1 MGDAESVLA
10 STTPDSSMP
19 PYNAISIL
27 AGDQAQQGPYTP
39 PPPPS
44 QAPQPQPQTPQDQGA
59 SPTYQTTPASQDP
72 EVVAGAAHQSWLARI
87 MDSVSNILGGDTTLH
102 VTKHPD
108 GTVEVTHDPSTTGE
122 KWGRIAQAALGGA
135 AKGMEVGQGPGG
147 PARAAAGGIQTG
159 MAQPQQRLDAANKD
173 AEAQQQIMERNA
185 NNALLN
191 QKIVAGAWNNSH
203 LERDDLQK
211 QENVALDHAIKLRD
225 NGFVP
230 LAMGV
235 KDSATLAKYGAGNPL
250 AVGAHMGV
258 DGNMIYN
265 EPDGKGGV
273 NFYQLSADSA
283 NQPTTE
289 PTPIEVRSVDPDDPT
304 KTIKKPSTIPA
315 GIKKGELAT
324 RLMALNVA
332 NDNAIKQANDAK
344 MTKQERD
351 TQQGELNLKQ
361 QAAPAEIAEKRA
373 TAANQ
378 WSEAKIHETQQKI
391 LQGGAT
397 AAGAQ
402 GLHGD
407 AYLQASGLDPSTWQ
421 LIKATANGDVKIP
434 TASRSPANMAFR
446 QQVMNYDPTFTDARY
461 DTKQNFKTKG
471 DATNLQT
478 LSTSLEHVENALGNS
493 AKLGNSPSLATG
505 HNLSGDAA
513 AYNQDV
519 NLLNEEIG
527 KLVKGGVMGEHELDA
542 QKTAMQSPIQSIR
555 DRGIHE
561 TIDLLGGRVRA
572 GFQKYKTGAQQE
584 LPVEQYFDPATQA
597 RLNRYGITQQPG
609 PGAGGAGGAAAAT
622 PPPINLIPP
631 GNDVSFK
638 NHGGVWRNVGGVAQK
653 VRDN

>member
-1 MGDAESVLA
+1 MGDAASVLG
-10 STTPDSSMP
+10 SVTPDYSMP
-19 PYNAISIL
+19 PGATGPTVPL
-27 AGDQAQQGPYTP
+27 QQLQPPGMQDQPPQQ
-39 PPPPS
+39 
-44 QAPQPQPQTPQDQGA
+44 QPQQQPPQQ
-59 SPTYQTTPASQDP
+59 YQTTPASQDP
-72 EVVAGAAHQSWLARI
+72 EVVAGAAHQSWLAHI
-87 MDSVSNILGGDTTLH
+87 MDTVSNILGGDTTLH

-191 QKIVAGAWNNSH
+191 QRIVAGAWNNLH
-203 LERDDLQK
+203 LDRDDLQK
-211 QENVALDHAIKLRD
+211 QEDIALDHATKLRD
-225 NGFVP
+225 AGFTP

-235 KDSATLAKYGAGNPL
+235 KDSATLAKYGAANPL
-250 AVGAHMGV
+250 AVGAHMGAGG
-258 DGNMIYN
+258 DMIYN

-289 PTPIEVRSVDPDDPT
+289 PTTTELRTVDPDDPT
-304 KTIKKPSTIPA
+304 KTISKPFTIPA
-315 GIKKGELAT
+315 GTKKGALAT
-324 RLMALNVA
+324 QLMALNVA
-332 NDNAIKQANDAK
+332 NDNAIKQANEAK

-351 TQQGELNLKQ
+351 TQQGELALKQ
-361 QAAPAEIAEKRA
+361 KAQPSEIAEKQA

-378 WSEAKIHETQQKI
+378 WSEAKIHQTQQKI

-397 AAGAQ
+397 AAGAA

-421 LIKATANGDVKIP
+421 LIKATANGDVKMP
-434 TASRSPANMAFR
+434 TASRSPANIAFR

-478 LSTSLEHVENALGNS
+478 LSTSLEHAENAQKNS
-493 AKLGNSPSLATG
+493 AKLGNSPSLLTG
-505 HNLSGDAA
+505 RNLSGDAA

-519 NLLNEEIG
+519 QLLNEEIG
-527 KLVKGGVMGEHELDA
+527 KLVKGGVMGEHELDS
-542 QKTAMQSPIQSIR
+542 QKQNMLSPVQSIR
-555 DRGIHE
+555 DKGISE
-561 TIDLLGGRVRA
+561 TLELLGGRVRA

-584 LPVEQYFDPATQA
+584 LPVEQYFDQPTQA
-597 RLNRYGITQQPG
+597 RLNRYGITQQQPG
-609 PGAGGAGGAAAAT
+609 GGGAGAGQGAGAGGPAT

-631 GNDVSFK
+631 GHDVSFK
-638 NHGGVWRNVGGVAQK
+638 NHGGIWRNVNGVAQK
-653 VRDN
+653 VGEN